1 MLRLRYHVDRVKRW
15 YLLIRLLQSLLF
27 IRLSGRELLLS
38 VVIDGKLIHG
48 GQVKHAD
55 WATDET

>member
-15 YLLIRLLQSLLF
+15 YLLIRLLQGLLF
-27 IRLSGRELLLS
+27 IRLSSRELLLS
-38 VVIDGKLIHG
+38 VVIDGELIHG
-48 GQVKHAD
+48 GQIKHAD